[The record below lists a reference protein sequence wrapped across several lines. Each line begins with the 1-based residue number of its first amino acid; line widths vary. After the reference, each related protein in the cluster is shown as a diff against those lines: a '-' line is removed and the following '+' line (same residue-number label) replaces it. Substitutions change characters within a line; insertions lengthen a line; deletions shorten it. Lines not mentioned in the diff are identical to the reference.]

1 MSGTTQA
8 GAINVLQLIHMIL
21 DGFRDSIRN
30 GHGFRSMVSDIT
42 LRQLFMNI
50 VNKKCDVSP
59 QFRILIM
66 NRSRISS

>member
-8 GAINVLQLIHMIL
+8 GAINVLQLIRMRL

-42 LRQLFMNI
+42 LQLFMNI

-59 QFRILIM
+59 QSRIFIM

>member
-8 GAINVLQLIHMIL
+8 GAINVLQLIRMRL

-42 LRQLFMNI
+42 IQLFMNI

-59 QFRILIM
+59 QSRIVIM

>member
-8 GAINVLQLIHMIL
+8 GAINVLQLIHMRL
-21 DGFRDSIRN
+21 DGFRDSIIN

-42 LRQLFMNI
+42 LRQLFMNM

-59 QFRILIM
+59 QSRISIM

>member
-8 GAINVLQLIHMIL
+8 GAINVLQLIRMRL
-21 DGFRDSIRN
+21 DGFRHSIRN

-42 LRQLFMNI
+42 LQLFMNI

-59 QFRILIM
+59 QSRILIM